1 MSVLD
6 RIKAAYNALTTTPS
20 QEIKV
25 YGEGS
30 LTSPNTSLAYA
41 LGMWPSSTGVPV
53 SPLASLQAS
62 TVYACVRRLSEDLAT
77 RPILMKRRSG
87 KGGWRDVDHPLLDLL
102 TKPNNWQT
110 QYGLISYMVTSLQ
123 LRGNGYIY
131 TRRRGDG
138 TPKELLPIMPDRTAI
153 LQNENGNIYYSISDP
168 HFGAEV
174 MYTNPDDLIHV
185 RNISLDGGV
194 LGVSPIAC
202 SQDSIGLALATQRN
216 GCLFFRQGSN
226 VGGVI
231 ECPSRLSPEAAMR
244 IAQSWSSTYSG
255 SDNAHRVAVLE
266 ENCKFSPIQINP
278 TDAQLLETQKW
289 SAEQICRV
297 FGVLPWMV
305 GLPVPTGTYSN
316 VEQSSLQYITMT
328 LGNLAIKV
336 EQELERVLL
345 FDDERREYRI
355 VFDLDSMARGDMKSR
370 FEAYQLGL
378 LNGWLSIDEVRA
390 REGLEGIPGGD
401 QHRVPLNTGPA
412 ANKPTDTSP
421 EGAINGNS
429 EQLVAA

>member
-6 RIKAAYNALTTTPS
+6 RIKAAYHALTTTPS

-102 TKPNNWQT
+102 NKPNNWQT

-131 TRRRGDG
+131 TRRRSDG
-138 TPKELLPIMPDRTAI
+138 SPKELLPIMPDRTAI
-153 LQNENGNIYYSISDP
+153 LQNEVGSIYYSISDP
-168 HFGAEV
+168 HFGPEV
-174 MYTNPDDLIHV
+174 VYTNPDDLIHV

-231 ECPSRLSPEAAMR
+231 ECPQRLSAEAAMR
-244 IAQSWSSTYSG
+244 IAQSWASTYSG
-255 SDNAHRVAVLE
+255 SDNSHRVAVLE

-289 SAEQICRV
+289 SAEQICRI

-345 FDDERREYRI
+345 FDDERRDYRI
-355 VFDLDSMARGDMKSR
+355 VFDLDSMARGDAKSR
-370 FEAYQLGL
+370 YEAYQIGL
-378 LNGWLSIDEVRA
+378 LNGILSIDEVRA

-401 QHRVPLNTGPA
+401 EHRVPLNTGSA
-412 ANKPTDTSP
+412 ATKPSDTSP
-421 EGAINGNS
+421 EALVQDAPKQS
-429 EQLVAA
+429 ETV